1 MRTRAVVL
9 VVEDEAL
16 VRAVACDALEEAG
29 YETLQAENAD
39 DAIALLETHPE
50 IRLVFTDVQM
60 PGSMD
65 GVKLAAAV
73 RKRWPPVR
81 IIVTSARPK
90 PVLTDDAVFLPKP
103 YDLAELRKQ
112 VGESLR

>member
-1 MRTRAVVL
+1 MRAGVVVL

-16 VRAVACDALEEAG
+16 VRMVAVDALLEAG
-29 YETLQAENAD
+29 YLTLEAANAD
-39 DAIALLETHPE
+39 QAICLLEAHPE

-65 GVKLAAAV
+65 GVNLAAAV

-81 IIVTSARPK
+81 IIITSARPK
-90 PVLTDDAVFLPKP
+90 PVVTDDAVFLPKP
-103 YDLAELRKQ
+103 YDVTDLGAQVEAALR
-112 VGESLR
+112 